1 MKDKEKQRNV
11 QKGIL
16 ISVLLLL
23 LIGAFIL
30 IILLMHFLNGST
42 NKEVIDHS
50 ENIYNNMLKLVNLDI
65 ADKEDKATELVC
77 FEYSGYDINI
87 SAKSDKQLFFYT
99 YKLSEKESMD
109 DVVTSFD
116 ELNGRYY
123 DNYSIDYYEISDK
136 QYGDNKLDPKQYIT
150 CTGKAVINNATHYF
164 ISVLMKDK
172 SSYVPVFKEE
182 SYKFYPN
189 IRYDDRVHYSKEDSP
204 KLIYLYEYMFSLVK
218 EEPTPIPSN

>member
-30 IILLMHFLNGST
+30 IILLMHFLNGTT

-50 ENIYNNMLKLVNLDI
+50 ENIYNNMLKMVNLDI

-77 FEYSGYDINI
+77 FEYSGYNINI

-99 YKLSEKESMD
+99 YKLSEKESID

-116 ELNGRYY
+116 EINPRYY
-123 DNYSIDYYEISDK
+123 KDYSIDYYDIADK
-136 QYGDNKLDPKQYIT
+136 QYSFNNLDPKQYIS
-150 CTGKAVINNATHYF
+150 CTGKAEVEAVTYYY

-172 SSYVPVFKEE
+172 NSYVPVFKETFR
-182 SYKFYPN
+182 YNPN
-189 IRYDDRVHYSKEDSP
+189 IKFDERTHYSKEDSH
-204 KLIYLYEYMFSLVK
+204 KLIYLYDYMFSLVK
-218 EEPTPIPSN
+218 EEPTPTPSN